1 MKQAIFDLRSV
12 VQAAVQMERLE
23 REKVLGWLENWNAGA
38 PQMMFPI
45 QEKLQLISEE
55 AIKVYLKW

>member
-38 PQMMFPI
+38 PQMMFSI